1 MKILLKDKEI
11 LSVGNE
17 FSLID
22 GWYVFDNNH
31 YQESQCVVVDA
42 VLPDDYKLY
51 RYTFE
56 NGSFVETESFV
67 KEKIYEVQM
76 LRANEYPPMADY
88 LDGIVKGND
97 AQVQAYIDACL
108 AVKAKYPKPE

>member
-1 MKILLKDKEI
+1 MKILIKENEI
-11 LSVGNE
+11 LAIEGE
-17 FSLID
+17 FNLNN
-22 GWYVFDNNH
+22 GWYQVDNAH
-31 YQESQCVVVDA
+31 YEQSLCQVVDSDIPA
-42 VLPDDYKLY
+42 DYKLY

-56 NGSFVETESFV
+56 NGVFVETDGYA

-76 LRANEYPPMADY
+76 QRAREYPPMTNY

-108 AVKAKYPKPE
+108 AVKAKYPKP